1 MSVSR
6 RNITIAVIII
16 LGVLALATWG
26 GTRLG
31 NTGGNPPVDD
41 ELQTQLDVMTDELTQ
56 AQEDYARL
64 EEDYAALDSQLSA
77 TTASLLEVQTL
88 YAVLKQEKDDLAQE
102 LAATKEDLQQEL
114 AAALDSLALAQANY
128 DRLQQSNTL
137 LQTQLTTALADLAE
151 IRANYQSL
159 QQENDALRAELSGAD
174 TKYNSLYQQYLA
186 LEATTLYT
194 SDNRFSVTFTAEYQ
208 DGEITRMRGEV
219 TNISGQTISR
229 LYALVSYYKKAT
241 GVLDRVDFL
250 HPALMLNL
258 APGQTGTFIFYITT
272 SETAKVTILADN

>member
-31 NTGGNPPVDD
+31 NTDGNQPA
-41 ELQTQLDVMTDELTQ
+41 EETQ
-56 AQEDYARL
+56 AQLAAVTEELAQAQQEYAL
-64 EEDYAALDSQLSA
+64 LQEEQETLNSRLSA

-88 YAVLKQEKDDLAQE
+88 YAALEQENEDLQLE
-102 LAATKEDLQQEL
+102 LAATKEDLQLEL
-114 AAALDSLALAQANY
+114 AAALDSLATAQANY

-174 TKYNSLYQQYLA
+174 AKYNSLYQQYLA

-194 SDNRFSVTFTAEYQ
+194 SDNRFAVSFTAEYQ

-219 TNISGQTISR
+219 TNISGQTIGR

-241 GVLDRVDFL
+241 GALDRVDFL

-258 APGQTGTFIFYITT
+258 APGQTVTFIFYITS